1 MKKSICYKVMFYQK
15 MLQSIIYLF
24 SKRDVMDNIKAL
36 SLSMLKEKGLRD
48 FCVIDIRS
56 KLAFASAHLKDSVHL
71 PTLKDIL
78 LFLPPPPPPA
88 NISSR

>member
-1 MKKSICYKVMFYQK
+1 MFYQK